1 METHHKEGKARLLM
15 VSLFLTQAAMAVD
28 AQSSSTEVMYVRSP
42 TVLRPPDKLSTAR
55 WVALEFVLQEA
66 FHFLAFEGLSEALQ
80 VLFSH
85 EGYTREG

>member
-42 TVLRPPDKLSTAR
+42 TVLRPPDKLSTA
-55 WVALEFVLQEA
+55 
-66 FHFLAFEGLSEALQ
+66 G
-80 VLFSH
+80 
-85 EGYTREG
+85 

>member
-1 METHHKEGKARLLM
+1 M

-28 AQSSSTEVMYVRSP
+28 AQSGGTEVMYVKSP
-42 TVLRPPDKLSTAR
+42 TVLRPPDKLSTAG

-85 EGYTREG
+85 EGYSREG